1 MSNKKKKDLDNS
13 YMPYL
18 DPANYADYITNEE
31 IPQDELRNDPQISNG
46 YTKIPNNQNVNNIYP
61 NSANNYPKSSNSPNN
76 LPNTNNTSGNMNY
89 NTSASNN
96 MPNNMNYNASNNMG
110 MPNNMSGNMNNNM
123 GMPNNMSG
131 NMNNNMGMPNNMSG
145 NMNNNMGW
153 NMNNNMGIPNFSCN
167 QNMPPNV
174 LMMIPG
180 VICHNTM
187 QGMPV
192 VMPSTMPPSIF
203 PTPYGSSNMTMQGI
217 PQNTNIEEFDEE
229 EM

>member
-1 MSNKKKKDLDNS
+1 MSNKKKKDLDTS

-31 IPQDELRNDPQISNG
+31 IPQGELRNDPQISNG
-46 YTKIPNNQNVNNIYP
+46 YTKVPNNQNINNLYPNNI
-61 NSANNYPKSSNSPNN
+61 NNYPKSSNSPNN

-89 NTSASNN
+89 NTSATNN
-96 MPNNMNYNASNNMG
+96 MPNNMNSNMG
-110 MPNNMSGNMNNNM
+110 YNMNNT
-123 GMPNNMSG
+123 
-131 NMNNNMGMPNNMSG
+131 
-145 NMNNNMGW
+145 
-153 NMNNNMGIPNFSCN
+153 MGIPNFSCN

-192 VMPSTMPPSIF
+192 VMPSTMPPNIY
-203 PTPYGSSNMTMQGI
+203 PTPYGSSNMSMQGI
-217 PQNTNIEEFDEE
+217 PQATNIEEFDEE